1 MKRNMKQELNY
12 STREINQ
19 NFRMKVY
26 GRNEEGKKVD
36 TLMGV
41 SGLILLIGV
50 DMMNK
55 QLDRA
60 FRSKEDKCVCKLR
73 RGIQVT
79 YYVK

>member
-1 MKRNMKQELNY
+1 MKQELNY

>member
-1 MKRNMKQELNY
+1 MKQKLNY

-19 NFRMKVY
+19 NFKMKVY

>member
-1 MKRNMKQELNY
+1 MKQELNY

-19 NFRMKVY
+19 NFKMKIY

-55 QLDRA
+55 QLGRA

>member
-1 MKRNMKQELNY
+1 MKNQTLNF
-12 STREINQ
+12 SVSEINQ

-50 DMMNK
+50 EMMNK

-60 FRSKEDKCVCKLR
+60 FKSKEDKCVCKLR
-73 RGIQVT
+73 RGLQVT

>member
-1 MKRNMKQELNY
+1 MKNQVLNY
-12 STREINQ
+12 STSEINQ

-26 GRNEEGKKVD
+26 GRNDEGKKVD

-50 DMMNK
+50 DLMNK

-60 FRSKEDKCVCKLR
+60 FKSKDDKCVCKLR
-73 RGIQVT
+73 RGLQVT

>member
-1 MKRNMKQELNY
+1 MANKSLNY
-12 STREINQ
+12 SVSEINQ

-26 GRNEEGKKVD
+26 GRNDEGRKVD

-50 DMMNK
+50 EMMNK

-60 FRSKEDKCVCKLR
+60 FRSKDDKCVCKLR
-73 RGIQVT
+73 RGLQVT

>member
-1 MKRNMKQELNY
+1 MKNLVLNY
-12 STREINQ
+12 SVSEVNR

-26 GRNEEGKKVD
+26 GWNDEGKKID

-41 SGLILLIGV
+41 SGLIKLIGIEMV
-50 DMMNK
+50 NK

-60 FRSKEDKCVCKLR
+60 FRSKDDKCVCKLR
-73 RGIQVT
+73 RGLQVA

>member
-1 MKRNMKQELNY
+1 MKQELNY

-19 NFRMKVY
+19 NFKMKVY

-60 FRSKEDKCVCKLR
+60 FRPKEDKCVCKLR